1 MRKGF
6 DTLCGVVRS
15 QMGRDPLSGEVFIF
29 INRQGNTVKLLHW
42 ERGGLVLYHKR
53 LELGCIER
61 PVYDPG
67 QKSFAMKWSTLV
79 MMIEGISVKNIVRRK
94 RFGDGSIILK
104 RPSKI
109 GAFEVGYGTAFID
122 KLQSGYSGYKKRYSA

>member
-1 MRKGF
+1 MFSLTDHLQYYLCAGATDMRKGF

-67 QKSFAMKWSTLV
+67 QKSLSMKWSTLV

-94 RFGDGSIILK
+94 RFGDGSAKSGLK
-104 RPSKI
+104 R
-109 GAFEVGYGTAFID
+109 
-122 KLQSGYSGYKKRYSA
+122 

>member
-15 QMGRDPLSGEVFIF
+15 RMGRDPLSGEVFIF

-53 LELGCIER
+53 LESGCIER

-67 QKSFAMKWSTLV
+67 QKSLSMKWSTLV
-79 MMIEGISVKNIVRRK
+79 MMIEGISVKNMILRK
-94 RFGDGSIILK
+94 RFGDGSAECGLK
-104 RPSKI
+104 R
-109 GAFEVGYGTAFID
+109 
-122 KLQSGYSGYKKRYSA
+122 